1 MGARGRIKDLWR
13 EQRLFEQRAIAAVVV
28 VCLLAGA
35 LVARL
40 GWLQVKKH
48 DEYTALAQGN
58 RVRTEPLPAARG
70 AIYDRAGVILAENR
84 PAYQLELVREQV
96 SDLEATLRGLVRI
109 GLLQEEDLDAVRRT
123 IRSRRP
129 FDGVPI
135 RLRLG
140 EEDMA
145 RFALHRFEFPGV
157 DIRTRLARSYPQGE
171 TAVHALGYVGTISE
185 SDLARIDRAEYA
197 GTSTIGKTG
206 VESAFED
213 VLRGKNGARE
223 IMVNA
228 QGRSVERLGPLQ
240 AALRNMPGR
249 PGSDLFLTLDIEV
262 QRVAEQLVRGRRAAV
277 VAIDPRNGDVITLV
291 STPGF
296 DPNGFARGLTR
307 AEFAALNESIDRP
320 LFNRALR
327 GTYPPGST
335 IKPVVALAGLEYGVT
350 TPDTAI
356 ACQGWFSLPG
366 SSHRFRD
373 WRRSGHGRVS
383 MKQAV
388 AQSCDVYFY
397 DLARDLGVQRLHDFL
412 ARFGLGAPTGI
423 DIGGERAGILP
434 SPEWKKGAFK
444 RASQQVWFPGE
455 TVIFGIGQG
464 YMTSTPLQLAH
475 MTSVLAMRGAN
486 YRPRLV
492 RALRDP
498 TTQAVT
504 TIPPAP
510 LPPAMLRDP
519 AAWDTAIG
527 GMVAV
532 MQGGTASRSALGAP
546 YSIAGKTGTAQVF
559 TVAQDARY
567 DESAISERLR
577 DHAWFVAFAPVED
590 PRIAVAVL
598 VENGRSGSGTAAPI
612 ARAVMDAYLL
622 RKFPPPPGEE
632 GAAAAPPA
640 SVGGGE

>member
-1 MGARGRIKDLWR
+1 
-13 EQRLFEQRAIAAVVV
+13 
-28 VCLLAGA
+28 
-35 LVARL
+35 
-40 GWLQVKKH
+40 
-48 DEYTALAQGN
+48 
-58 RVRTEPLPAARG
+58 
-70 AIYDRAGVILAENR
+70 
-84 PAYQLELVREQV
+84 
-96 SDLEATLRGLVRI
+96 
-109 GLLQEEDLDAVRRT
+109 
-123 IRSRRP
+123 
-129 FDGVPI
+129 
-135 RLRLG
+135 
-140 EEDMA
+140 
-145 RFALHRFEFPGV
+145 
-157 DIRTRLARSYPQGE
+157 
-171 TAVHALGYVGTISE
+171 
-185 SDLARIDRAEYA
+185 
-197 GTSTIGKTG
+197 IGKTG
-206 VESAFED
+206 VEYAFED

-228 QGRSVERLGPLQ
+228 QGRSVERIGSLQ
-240 AALRNMPGR
+240 DSLRTTAGR
-249 PGSDLFLTLDIEV
+249 PGTDLFLTLDLEV
-262 QRVAEQLVRGRRAAV
+262 QKVAEQMVQGRRAAV
-277 VAIDPRNGDVITLV
+277 VALDPRNGDVITLV

-307 AEFAALNESIDRP
+307 AEFAALNEDPDRP

-350 TPDTAI
+350 TPETPI

-373 WRRSGHGRVS
+373 WRKSGHGRVA
-383 MKQAV
+383 MQQAI

-412 ARFGLGAPTGI
+412 ARFGLGAATGI
-423 DIGGERAGILP
+423 DIGGERPGLLP
-434 SPEWKKGAFK
+434 SPEWKKSAFK
-444 RASQQVWFPGE
+444 RAPQQVWFPGE

-475 MTSVLAMRGAN
+475 MTGVLAMRGAN
-486 YRPRLV
+486 FRPRLV

-498 TTQAVT
+498 ATQAVT

-510 LPPAMLRDP
+510 APRAMLRDP
-519 AAWDTAIG
+519 AAWDAAIG
-527 GMVAV
+527 GMVGV
-532 MQGGTASRSALGAP
+532 MQGGTASRSAAGAP

-559 TVAQDARY
+559 SVAQNARY

-590 PRIAVAVL
+590 PRIAIAVL

-622 RKFPPPPGEE
+622 RRFPPPPGTEAA
-632 GAAAAPPA
+632 GATPTTPA
-640 SVGGGE
+640 GTGE